1 MENKKITVAIDGY
14 SSSGKSTMARRLAAS
29 VGYRYIDSGAMYR
42 AVALYALEHG
52 MIDAEGKPDS
62 NAIASALPDIEI
74 DFALQTDGSQH
85 TVLDG
90 KDVESEIR
98 RLRVSEAVSRL
109 PPYRL
114 CARLLLLCRNRWGRV
129 VES

>member
-85 TVLDG
+85 TMLDG
-90 KDVESEIR
+90 KDVSD
-98 RLRVSEAVSRL
+98 VSEFQKPCRRL